1 VGPTGQGEEKSTS
14 SSPTNKSLTFPPYI
28 NTPPFLNFS
37 NPQIFTKS
45 HKLKYHF
52 DWIFT
57 LIMNLSLDFTVNVF
71 IERKGNNNFEF
82 KKTLTQKTTN

>member
-1 VGPTGQGEEKSTS
+1 M
-14 SSPTNKSLTFPPYI
+14 
-28 NTPPFLNFS
+28 
-37 NPQIFTKS
+37 FTKS

-71 IERKGNNNFEF
+71 IERKVNNNFEF